1 MPLGARLRLSTSG
14 FTAITKE
21 NAMKND
27 RKETDKKK
35 GTLRP
40 WLVDVAVEHLR

>member
-1 MPLGARLRLSTSG
+1 MPLGARLRLLTSG
-14 FTAITKE
+14 TRITKE
-21 NAMKND
+21 HAMKND
-27 RKETDKKK
+27 RKEPKKK